1 MEAEAFDTELFID
14 EVEKRRCIWDTE
26 CPDYKNR
33 VLKKSAWQ
41 EIVDVFA
48 EKNMTKEEKTLLD
61 IFFSGNTLQ
70 KKWKH
75 VRDNYSREL
84 KKQETLKSG
93 SGASKSNPYIYFQRL
108 QFLQPIVTNK
118 AVTDSLENSNELDDE
133 TELLHSQP
141 RSDEPQT
148 RAVDKNVNSNK
159 RFKIN
164 PVDKQFIDIL
174 NKSVAL
180 REQRHAEVPNKDDD
194 DKLFCMSLYT
204 ELQKVPAHGRLRTK
218 IQLLEVIQRAQE
230 FYNPSQIPQVPPSYY
245 SSYPPPQTFN
255 QMNYGSNVQ
264 RHQFQTVQES
274 SSSGLLMGYSSQ
286 SAPMSPTPSVASTAL
301 SPTDSTISQANTD
314 FSDIYD

>member
-1 MEAEAFDTELFID
+1 M
-14 EVEKRRCIWDTE
+14 
-26 CPDYKNR
+26 
-33 VLKKSAWQ
+33 
-41 EIVDVFA
+41 
-48 EKNMTKEEKTLLD
+48 
-61 IFFSGNTLQ
+61 Q

-75 VRDNYSREL
+75 VRDNYCREL
-84 KKQETLKSG
+84 KKQKTLKSG
-93 SGASKSNPYIYFQRL
+93 SGASKSNPYIYFRRL
-108 QFLQPIVTNK
+108 QFLEPTVTNK
-118 AVTDSLENSNELDDE
+118 AVTESLENSNQLDAE
-133 TELLHSQP
+133 TELLDSQP

-180 REQRHAEVPNKDDD
+180 REQSHPQVPNKDDD

-230 FYNPSQIPQVPPSYY
+230 FYNPSQIPQVPLIYH

-255 QMNYGSNVQ
+255 QRNYGSNVQ
-264 RHQFQTVQES
+264 RNQFQPEQE

-286 SAPMSPTPSVASTAL
+286 SAPAAPISTTPYQSVASAAL
-301 SPTDSTISQANTD
+301 SPTDSNISQANSD
-314 FSDIYD
+314 FTDIYE